1 MRTSTRAPI
10 SAALIAL
17 SSLAA
22 AQTAVPRTDDDA
34 TPVVVVTKIP
44 LPWYVPRVVV
54 ARKFRDAIPEYEA
67 VPGLAYK
74 YFTIAD
80 DAKFGG
86 IYLWSSRA
94 QAKAWFNEAWHARVL
109 AQRGAAAQVTMFD
122 APLVLDNG
130 TPVGTDGDAVA
141 AIVRI
146 RIPTGV
152 SRDTLIAE
160 FNKSAPFY
168 RSVSGLAR
176 KYFLI
181 TDDGQFGGV
190 YLWKSRDAGQA
201 FFDAAW
207 RDRVLKTYGSPAQL
221 DWFDAPVILPSKLP
235 AAVP

>member
-1 MRTSTRAPI
+1 MLDYFDAYLLGLTATPAKHTYGFFNQNVVMEYPHERAVADGVNCDYEVYRIRTSIT
-10 SAALIAL
+10 AAGSTI
-17 SSLAA
+17 
-22 AQTAVPRTDDDA
+22 
-34 TPVVVVTKIP
+34 
-44 LPWYVPRVVV
+44 
-54 ARKFRDAIPEYEA
+54 EA

-130 TPVGTDGDAVA
+130 TPVGTDGDAAA